1 MPLSPCRILFILTIA
16 HLLFIQLTAQ
26 HEDKIKLHSGL
37 TLAEWFSGMI
47 RHFGCKKFQFHRVM
61 IKSFENFNGC
71 SLAYFCR
78 INFKKSLSSNLK
90 RKCFQCTMPYECN
103 LGLCY
108 GDYCIKSLAS
118 DQYVS
123 KGCENKTFRL
133 VNGESYMQGSSESIE
148 KSHCTTEYMFGIEN
162 VICYC
167 NDIDFC
173 NRSRKIEGRM

>member
-26 HEDKIKLHSGL
+26 HE
-37 TLAEWFSGMI
+37 E
-47 RHFGCKKFQFHRVM
+47 
-61 IKSFENFNGC
+61 
-71 SLAYFCR
+71 
-78 INFKKSLSSNLK
+78 SLSSNLK